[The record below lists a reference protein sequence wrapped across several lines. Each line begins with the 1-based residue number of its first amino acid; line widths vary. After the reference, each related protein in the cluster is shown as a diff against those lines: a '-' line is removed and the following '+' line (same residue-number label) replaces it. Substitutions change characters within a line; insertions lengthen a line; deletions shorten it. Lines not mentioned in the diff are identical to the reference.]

1 MGVGGI
7 FLYFV
12 VYMQKT
18 TIYLKEIE
26 GEKMRNKNGF
36 KVFRVLAVVVLI
48 VILSLCVLLPLLN

>member
-7 FLYFV
+7 FSHFV

-26 GEKMRNKNGF
+26 GEKMRNKNSF
-36 KVFRVLAVVVLI
+36 KVLRVLVVVVLV
-48 VILSLCVLLPLLN
+48 VILSLCVLLPLLS